1 MRAIPTADG
10 QSPITDLDVT
20 ELGLVPYDTALAL
33 QRRLVDRR
41 IADEAPDRLLLLE
54 HPPVITLGTGGDEAD
69 VVADAV
75 TLREKGVAVMRT
87 ERGGK
92 ATFHGPGQLVAY
104 PILKLR
110 EKDLHAY
117 LRRMLDVVAALLAS
131 YGLSPRLGLR
141 GPGVWVDGAK
151 IASIGLAVRKWVT
164 FHGVALNVNT
174 DLGWFSL
181 ITPCG
186 YAGERMT
193 SMRELLG
200 EPMDMD
206 DVTARYVREF
216 RRVFG
221 YPRPACRGSRLPA
234 RPDWLRVPA
243 PDPAPAG
250 RMEALLTRLHLGTVC
265 QEANCPNIG
274 ECFSRGTSTFLI
286 LGTVCTRGCRY
297 CAVEKGLP
305 RPLDPREPERV
316 ARAVAALGLRHAV
329 VTSVTRDDLPDGG
342 AEQFARTIAAIR
354 ARCPHTSVEVLV
366 PDFAGSASAL
376 DTVRQARP
384 DVFNHNIETVR
395 RLFPTVRPKADYALS
410 LAILGRAAAAGLAV
424 KSGLMLGLGET
435 DAEIAATLGDLRAAG
450 CRQVTLGQYLAPT
463 PAHAPVERYVTPAAF
478 AAWADTARAMG
489 FDDVAAGPLVRSSY
503 RAEAMLRPRPTATD
517 RARVA

>member
-1 MRAIPTADG
+1 MPERATARADDAAEAP
-10 QSPITDLDVT
+10 SLEVLRP
-20 ELGLVPYDTALAL
+20 GLVPYDEALAL
-33 QRRLVDRR
+33 QRRLLAER
-41 IADEAPDRLLLLE
+41 IADQAPDRLLLLE
-54 HPPVITLGTGGDEAD
+54 HPPVITLGTAGGEDD
-69 VVADAV
+69 VVADAAR
-75 TLREKGVAVMRT
+75 LDREGVAVCRT
-87 ERGGK
+87 ERGGR

-117 LRRMLDVVAALLAS
+117 LRRMLDVAAAVLAA
-131 YGLSPRLGLR
+131 YGLSAELGLR
-141 GPGVWVDGAK
+141 GPGVWVGGAK
-151 IASIGLAVRKWVT
+151 VASIGLAVRKWVT
-164 FHGVALNVNT
+164 FHGLALNVNT
-174 DLGWFSL
+174 DLGWFSR
-181 ITPCG
+181 INPCG

-193 SMRELLG
+193 SLRELLG
-200 EPMDMD
+200 RELDMD
-206 DVTARYVREF
+206 EVAAHYLREF
-216 RRVFG
+216 RAAFG
-221 YPRPACRGSRLPA
+221 YPDPHMRPAA
-234 RPDWLRVPA
+234 RPGWLRVPA

-250 RMEALLTRLHLGTVC
+250 RMEALLADLRLGTVC
-265 QEANCPNIG
+265 QEANCPNLG
-274 ECFSRGTSTFLI
+274 ECFNRGTATFLI

-305 RPLDPREPERV
+305 RPCDPGEPERV

-342 AEQFARTIAAIR
+342 AGHFARTIAAIR
-354 ARCPHTSVEVLV
+354 ARCPDTSVEVLV
-366 PDFAGSASAL
+366 PDFAGSPQAL

-410 LAILGRAAAAGLAV
+410 LAILGRAVAAGLAV

-450 CRQVTLGQYLAPT
+450 CRQLTLGQYLAPT
-463 PAHAPVERYVTPAAF
+463 PAHAPVDRYVTPAAF
-478 AAWADTARAMG
+478 AAWADAARAMG
-489 FDDVAAGPLVRSSY
+489 FDNVAAGPLVRSSY